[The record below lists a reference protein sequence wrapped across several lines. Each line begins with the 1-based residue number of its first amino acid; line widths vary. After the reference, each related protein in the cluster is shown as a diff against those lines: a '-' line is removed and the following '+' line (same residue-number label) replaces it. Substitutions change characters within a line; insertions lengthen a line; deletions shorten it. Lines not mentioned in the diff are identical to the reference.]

1 MKLRMKRKAMVVLA
15 AGMLMSA
22 AAPAAA
28 MAAEKAT
35 GPALTASYNGDV
47 NTLEAAKDAT
57 QLIVV
62 IGNRQD
68 PAKSRLDWYKRDAD
82 GKLVQVMSK
91 EAVSGMNGI
100 TMQKQEGDK
109 KTPTGVYRFTM
120 AFGLKANPGTILP
133 YHQIV
138 DGDYYVDDGN
148 SQYYNKLANTKQVQ
162 KDWNSV
168 SIYGVL
174 TGMALPFV
182 LFPSAITNS
191 LAVVLLP
198 AVSEAQAQNQP
209 DKIERTISMA
219 LRYSLYMGILCVGLF
234 TRFGPALG
242 ETFYH
247 NADAGRFIQILSWL
261 CPFLYLSTTMG
272 SILNGLG
279 KTGTVF
285 VHHTISMLLTLS
297 LVLFAIPRWGIFA
310 YLAAL
315 LISELV
321 LAFLHI
327 HALACEVPIRLPV
340 SQGIVKPAFCL
351 LVSIG
356 MLEVIPNASYLP
368 HLFPPVLIQSGIL
381 CLLYIGG
388 LLLLHTGTVKQ

>member
-1 MKLRMKRKAMVVLA
+1 MKLRMKRKAMVILA

-109 KTPTGVYRFTM
+109 KTPAGVYRFTM

-162 KDWNSV
+162 KDWNSAEDLMAQAPQCTTAAASPAYSV
-168 SIYGVL
+168 NSLPASMGVL
-174 TGMALPFV
+174 TGP
-182 LFPSAITNS
+182 
-191 LAVVLLP
+191 P
-198 AVSEAQAQNQP
+198 ASRAN
-209 DKIERTISMA
+209 R
-219 LRYSLYMGILCVGLF
+219 RGIF
-234 TRFGPALG
+234 TRPMSSFCAWC
-242 ETFYH
+242 EQASCT
-247 NADAGRFIQILSWL
+247 
-261 CPFLYLSTTMG
+261 ST
-272 SILNGLG
+272 
-279 KTGTVF
+279 V
-285 VHHTISMLLTLS
+285 
-297 LVLFAIPRWGIFA
+297 
-310 YLAAL
+310 
-315 LISELV
+315 
-321 LAFLHI
+321 
-327 HALACEVPIRLPV
+327 
-340 SQGIVKPAFCL
+340 
-351 LVSIG
+351 
-356 MLEVIPNASYLP
+356 
-368 HLFPPVLIQSGIL
+368 
-381 CLLYIGG
+381 
-388 LLLLHTGTVKQ
+388 

>member
-162 KDWNSV
+162 KDWNSAEDLMAQAPQYN
-168 SIYGVL
+168 YGLVL
-174 TGMALPFV
+174 DYNPECTPGKR
-182 LFPSAITNS
+182 SAIF
-191 LAVVLLP
+191 LHCP
-198 AVSEAQAQNQP
+198 
-209 DKIERTISMA
+209 K
-219 LRYSLYMGILCVGLF
+219 
-234 TRFGPALG
+234 
-242 ETFYH
+242 
-247 NADAGRFIQILSWL
+247 SW
-261 CPFLYLSTTMG
+261 
-272 SILNGLG
+272 NN
-279 KTGTVF
+279 TGTSGC
-285 VHHTISMLLTLS
+285 IS
-297 LVLFAIPRWGIFA
+297 IP
-310 YLAAL
+310 
-315 LISELV
+315 EEDMKQV
-321 LAFLHI
+321 V
-327 HALACEVPIRLPV
+327 CQVD
-340 SQGIVKPAFCL
+340 
-351 LVSIG
+351 
-356 MLEVIPNASYLP
+356 
-368 HLFPPVLIQSGIL
+368 
-381 CLLYIGG
+381 
-388 LLLLHTGTVKQ
+388 TGTKIVVVQDESDLANY

>member
-1 MKLRMKRKAMVVLA
+1 MKLRMKRKAMVILA

-109 KTPTGVYRFTM
+109 KTPAGVYRFTM

-138 DGDYYVDDGN
+138 EGDYYVDDGN

-162 KDWNSV
+162 KDWNSAENLMAQAPQYN
-168 SIYGVL
+168 YGLVL
-174 TGMALPFV
+174 DYNPECTPGKG
-182 LFPSAITNS
+182 SAIF
-191 LAVVLLP
+191 LHCP
-198 AVSEAQAQNQP
+198 
-209 DKIERTISMA
+209 K
-219 LRYSLYMGILCVGLF
+219 
-234 TRFGPALG
+234 
-242 ETFYH
+242 
-247 NADAGRFIQILSWL
+247 SW
-261 CPFLYLSTTMG
+261 
-272 SILNGLG
+272 NN
-279 KTGTVF
+279 TGTSGC
-285 VHHTISMLLTLS
+285 IS
-297 LVLFAIPRWGIFA
+297 IPEEDMKQVVCQVDVGTKIVVVQDEA
-310 YLAAL
+310 DLA
-315 LISELV
+315 
-321 LAFLHI
+321 
-327 HALACEVPIRLPV
+327 
-340 SQGIVKPAFCL
+340 
-351 LVSIG
+351 
-356 MLEVIPNASYLP
+356 NY
-368 HLFPPVLIQSGIL
+368 
-381 CLLYIGG
+381 
-388 LLLLHTGTVKQ
+388 

>member
-1 MKLRMKRKAMVVLA
+1 MKLRMKRKAMVILA

-109 KTPTGVYRFTM
+109 KTPAGVYRFTM

-162 KDWNSV
+162 KDWNA
-168 SIYGVL
+168 SIRDRSKAGMSHIPEDRHKHGLVL
-174 TGMALPFV
+174 DYNPECTPGKG
-182 LFPSAITNS
+182 SAIF
-191 LAVVLLP
+191 LHCP
-198 AVSEAQAQNQP
+198 
-209 DKIERTISMA
+209 K
-219 LRYSLYMGILCVGLF
+219 
-234 TRFGPALG
+234 
-242 ETFYH
+242 
-247 NADAGRFIQILSWL
+247 SW
-261 CPFLYLSTTMG
+261 
-272 SILNGLG
+272 NN
-279 KTGTVF
+279 TGTSGC
-285 VHHTISMLLTLS
+285 IS
-297 LVLFAIPRWGIFA
+297 IPEEDMKQVVCQVDVGTKIVVVQDEA
-310 YLAAL
+310 DLA
-315 LISELV
+315 
-321 LAFLHI
+321 
-327 HALACEVPIRLPV
+327 
-340 SQGIVKPAFCL
+340 
-351 LVSIG
+351 
-356 MLEVIPNASYLP
+356 NY
-368 HLFPPVLIQSGIL
+368 
-381 CLLYIGG
+381 
-388 LLLLHTGTVKQ
+388 

>member
-68 PAKSRLDWYKRDAD
+68 PAKSRLDWYKRDTD

-100 TMQKQEGDK
+100 TTQ
-109 KTPTGVYRFTM
+109 M

-148 SQYYNKLANTKQVQ
+148 SRYYNQLANTKQVQ
-162 KDWNSV
+162 KDWNSAEDLMAQAPQYN
-168 SIYGVL
+168 YGLVL
-174 TGMALPFV
+174 DYNSECTPGKG
-182 LFPSAITNS
+182 SAIFLHCPKSWNNTGTS
-191 LAVVLLP
+191 GCISIPEEDMKQVVCQ
-198 AVSEAQAQNQP
+198 V
-209 DKIERTISMA
+209 
-219 LRYSLYMGILCVGLF
+219 
-234 TRFGPALG
+234 
-242 ETFYH
+242 
-247 NADAGRFIQILSWL
+247 DAGTKSVVVQDE
-261 CPFLYLSTTMG
+261 
-272 SILNGLG
+272 
-279 KTGTVF
+279 
-285 VHHTISMLLTLS
+285 
-297 LVLFAIPRWGIFA
+297 AD
-310 YLAAL
+310 LA
-315 LISELV
+315 
-321 LAFLHI
+321 
-327 HALACEVPIRLPV
+327 
-340 SQGIVKPAFCL
+340 
-351 LVSIG
+351 
-356 MLEVIPNASYLP
+356 NY
-368 HLFPPVLIQSGIL
+368 
-381 CLLYIGG
+381 
-388 LLLLHTGTVKQ
+388 

>member
-1 MKLRMKRKAMVVLA
+1 MKLRMKRKAMVILA

-100 TMQKQEGDK
+100 TTQKQEGDK
-109 KTPTGVYRFTM
+109 KTPAGVYRFTM

-148 SQYYNKLANTKQVQ
+148 SQYYNQLANTKQVQ
-162 KDWNSV
+162 KDWNSECTP
-168 SIYGVL
+168 GK
-174 TGMALPFV
+174 G
-182 LFPSAITNS
+182 SAIFLHCPKSWNNTGTS
-191 LAVVLLP
+191 GCISIPEEDMKQVVCQ
-198 AVSEAQAQNQP
+198 V
-209 DKIERTISMA
+209 
-219 LRYSLYMGILCVGLF
+219 
-234 TRFGPALG
+234 
-242 ETFYH
+242 
-247 NADAGRFIQILSWL
+247 DAGTKIVVVQDE
-261 CPFLYLSTTMG
+261 
-272 SILNGLG
+272 
-279 KTGTVF
+279 
-285 VHHTISMLLTLS
+285 
-297 LVLFAIPRWGIFA
+297 AD
-310 YLAAL
+310 LA
-315 LISELV
+315 
-321 LAFLHI
+321 
-327 HALACEVPIRLPV
+327 
-340 SQGIVKPAFCL
+340 
-351 LVSIG
+351 
-356 MLEVIPNASYLP
+356 NY
-368 HLFPPVLIQSGIL
+368 
-381 CLLYIGG
+381 
-388 LLLLHTGTVKQ
+388 

>member
-100 TMQKQEGDK
+100 TTQKQEGDK
-109 KTPTGVYRFTM
+109 KTPAGVYRFTM

-133 YHQIV
+133 YHQIA

-162 KDWNSV
+162 KDWNSAEDLMAQAPQYN
-168 SIYGVL
+168 YGLVL
-174 TGMALPFV
+174 DYNSECTPGKG
-182 LFPSAITNS
+182 SAIF
-191 LAVVLLP
+191 LHCP
-198 AVSEAQAQNQP
+198 
-209 DKIERTISMA
+209 K
-219 LRYSLYMGILCVGLF
+219 
-234 TRFGPALG
+234 
-242 ETFYH
+242 
-247 NADAGRFIQILSWL
+247 SW
-261 CPFLYLSTTMG
+261 
-272 SILNGLG
+272 NN
-279 KTGTVF
+279 TGTSGC
-285 VHHTISMLLTLS
+285 IS
-297 LVLFAIPRWGIFA
+297 IPEEDMKQVVRQ
-310 YLAAL
+310 
-315 LISELV
+315 V
-321 LAFLHI
+321 D
-327 HALACEVPIRLPV
+327 
-340 SQGIVKPAFCL
+340 
-351 LVSIG
+351 
-356 MLEVIPNASYLP
+356 
-368 HLFPPVLIQSGIL
+368 
-381 CLLYIGG
+381 
-388 LLLLHTGTVKQ
+388 TGTKIVVVQDESDLANY

>member
-1 MKLRMKRKAMVVLA
+1 MINMSTSGTNQSFFTA
-15 AGMLMSA
+15 ALPFCAKMRISSSA
-22 AAPAAA
+22 AADKSPNRFHAQNQSIRRYTRYSTMAPAAA

-109 KTPTGVYRFTM
+109 KTPAGVYRFTM

-162 KDWNSV
+162 KDWNSAEDLMAQAPQYN
-168 SIYGVL
+168 YGLVL
-174 TGMALPFV
+174 DYNPECTPGKG
-182 LFPSAITNS
+182 SAIF
-191 LAVVLLP
+191 LHCP
-198 AVSEAQAQNQP
+198 
-209 DKIERTISMA
+209 K
-219 LRYSLYMGILCVGLF
+219 
-234 TRFGPALG
+234 
-242 ETFYH
+242 
-247 NADAGRFIQILSWL
+247 SW
-261 CPFLYLSTTMG
+261 
-272 SILNGLG
+272 NN
-279 KTGTVF
+279 TGTSGC
-285 VHHTISMLLTLS
+285 IS
-297 LVLFAIPRWGIFA
+297 IP
-310 YLAAL
+310 
-315 LISELV
+315 EEDMKQV
-321 LAFLHI
+321 V
-327 HALACEVPIRLPV
+327 CQVD
-340 SQGIVKPAFCL
+340 
-351 LVSIG
+351 
-356 MLEVIPNASYLP
+356 
-368 HLFPPVLIQSGIL
+368 
-381 CLLYIGG
+381 
-388 LLLLHTGTVKQ
+388 TGTKIVVVQDESDLANY